1 MAFVWLESGKVGC
14 VWPVA
19 ATAAQRALSPHF
31 QPIRREE
38 NVRGKF
44 ECKKKIQAS
53 IFSSKSKDNL
63 LKVIMKKDSFFLKI
77 FFNVYLLIF

>member
-1 MAFVWLESGKVGC
+1 MAYVLGC
-14 VWPVA
+14 WEQGGHSA
-19 ATAAQRALSPHF
+19 ALSHPLSAWDF
-31 QPIRREE
+31 KPIRREE

-53 IFSSKSKDNL
+53 IFSSKSKDDL